1 MYAAG
6 LLHTCIL
13 SYLLPK
19 IHVLLVA
26 CFLKS
31 PVLLLFC
38 CCLFQ
43 VIGIVSFAVLFV
55 GQHCVTQ
62 WCSSILM
69 PKVTY
74 RLTRSSRASTASRRT
89 RGDNHT
95 RGHTS
100 RHHRSSSAS
109 RSISSDSSFS
119 MALPSSQAVSSAV
132 SATPAQL
139 TLLEDVLFYIRAEVQ
154 HTVSQSTS
162 IAATHDASPPPS
174 SQHSSLPQPQP
185 ASVTGVSVGVSY
197 MYTMYICIYT
207 MYTATCRAVYF
218 CCRLFCTPCMSVM
231 QYGYWLHTC
240 SGTCIWHMCF

>member
-1 MYAAG
+1 MYVAG

-31 PVLLLFC
+31 PVLLSFG

-69 PKVTY
+69 PKATC
-74 RLTRSSRASTASRRT
+74 RLTRSSRTSTASWRT
-89 RGDNHT
+89 QGDNHT
-95 RGHTS
+95 HGHAS

-109 RSISSDSSFS
+109 RSISSDSSFL
-119 MALPSSQAVSSAV
+119 MMFPSSQAVSSAV
-132 SATPAQL
+132 SQATPAQPAP
-139 TLLEDVLFYIRAEVQ
+139 LEDLLSYIQVEVQ
-154 HTVSQSTS
+154 CTVGLKQIFEYSST
-162 IAATHDASPPPS
+162 
-174 SQHSSLPQPQP
+174 
-185 ASVTGVSVGVSY
+185 
-197 MYTMYICIYT
+197 
-207 MYTATCRAVYF
+207 R
-218 CCRLFCTPCMSVM
+218 
-231 QYGYWLHTC
+231 
-240 SGTCIWHMCF
+240 